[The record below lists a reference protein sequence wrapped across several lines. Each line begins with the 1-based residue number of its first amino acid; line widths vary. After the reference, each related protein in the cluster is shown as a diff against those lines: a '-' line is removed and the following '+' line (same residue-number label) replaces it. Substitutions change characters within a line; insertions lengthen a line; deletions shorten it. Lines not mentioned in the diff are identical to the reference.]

1 MLTLI
6 LSDIEIE
13 VEQKNIKNLHLSV
26 FPPDGRVHISAP
38 ASMGMDRIRLYALSK
53 LSWIREQVVFM
64 KAQERET
71 PRQFL
76 SGESHY
82 FLGERYLMQ
91 IVEKDIVPE
100 VRISH
105 KTLTLQVRPNA
116 SLECKKKVYEKWSR
130 EKLKTVC
137 EKLIR
142 KWEVVIGVECN
153 EFGIKKM
160 KTKWG
165 TCNTEAARIW
175 LNLELARKPVGCIE
189 YIIVHEL
196 VHLLEYSHNA
206 RFVAFMDKF
215 MPKWEYHRDELNRL
229 PYSHLDW
236 VY

>member
-1 MLTLI
+1 MATLT
-6 LSDIEIE
+6 LSDIEIQ

-38 ASMGMDRIRLYALSK
+38 ESMEMDRVRLYALSK
-53 LSWIREQVVFM
+53 LTWIREQVAYM

-91 IVEKDIVPE
+91 IVEKEAAPE
-100 VRISH
+100 VKINH
-105 KTLTLQVRPNA
+105 KTITLQVRPNA
-116 SLECKKKVYEKWSR
+116 SLEKRIEVYERWSR
-130 EKLKTVC
+130 EELRLVS

-142 KWEVVIGVECN
+142 KWKKVIGVECK

-165 TCNTEAARIW
+165 TCISQSQRIW
-175 LNLELARKPVGCIE
+175 LNLELARKPVSCVE

-196 VHLLEYSHNA
+196 IHLIERSHNSYFMA
-206 RFVAFMDKF
+206 LMDKH
-215 MPKWEYHRDELNRL
+215 MPKWEFHRDELNRL
-229 PYSHLDW
+229 PYSHIDW
-236 VY
+236 SY